1 MNHQNAI
8 SLSTFSI
15 RRLHGHGGDVIILII
30 FWMACKK
37 RMLDVCQT
45 ELVIVLT
52 LECVRERGKLVWECG
67 VEDAEV
73 GGYCIYFLTFP

>member
-1 MNHQNAI
+1 
-8 SLSTFSI
+8 
-15 RRLHGHGGDVIILII
+15 
-30 FWMACKK
+30 MACKK

-67 VEDAEV
+67 VEDAGV